1 MNIELIDFVKAKE
14 RIENVLHPTELDYS
28 RTFSNM
34 TGGNIYIKKE
44 NDQKT
49 GSFKVRGATNKIASM
64 IENGNKSNVVAAS
77 AGNHAQGVA
86 LAASKFGIKA
96 TIVMPKTAPIAKI
109 DATKG
114 YGANVVLAGSCYD
127 DSYKKAIEICN
138 EENAIFLHP
147 YDDLEVITGQGTLA
161 LEILDQLPNT
171 DIIIVPAGGGGL
183 LAGVSTAAKHI
194 NPKVKVYGV
203 QASGANAIVQ
213 SFKKKSKIVTETS
226 KTIAD
231 GIAVKN
237 PGDKTL
243 QLIYQNVD
251 GMLEV
256 SDSEIADAVLM
267 LIERCKT
274 IVEPSGAA
282 PIAAVLS
289 NKIDVKGK
297 NVVCVAS
304 GGNIDA
310 TSISS
315 IIEKG
320 LYARNR
326 KFEATILINDG
337 DHSLINALQIIQ
349 NTGSKVLAVEGARN
363 SLLIDNETERIY
375 LVLEASGDDHKNQ
388 ILQALND
395 EGFNAKEIVEKQYLV

>member
-86 LAASKFGIKA
+86 LAASKFGINA

-213 SFKKKSKIVTETS
+213 SFNKKSKIVTETS

-289 NKIDVKGK
+289 KKIDIKGK

-304 GGNIDA
+304 GGNIDV

-337 DHSLINALQIIQ
+337 DHSLISALQIIQ